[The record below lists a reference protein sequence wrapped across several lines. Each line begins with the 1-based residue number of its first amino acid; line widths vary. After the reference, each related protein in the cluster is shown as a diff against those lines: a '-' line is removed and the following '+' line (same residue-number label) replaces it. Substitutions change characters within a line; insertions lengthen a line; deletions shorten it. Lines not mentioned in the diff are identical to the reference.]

1 MRITLNKLLVLPF
14 TCVVSIES
22 SRAPRSER
30 SYLHKC
36 RTFLISALS
45 FGLAILACATVDAS
59 PPGLVGHWTLAG
71 DAQDHSPQANH
82 GEVHKVDL
90 QAAGPTGQAGT
101 AAAFDGRQSHIEVP
115 HSESLKL
122 GQKEFTIALKIHTEE
137 ELDDALGDLL
147 SKYDPQSRRGFNFS
161 IQNNAGVTSSQ
172 ANYRH
177 LHFGIDNGSDAG
189 AWTDHGRL
197 GNAIMIFG
205 MAVYQG
211 QLFAGTCEA
220 GEQQSGRVFRFDG
233 QKWTDCGSP
242 DPCNAVSSLA
252 VYQGKLYVGVSKYRL
267 AGSALGESENPHLGG
282 KVFRYD
288 EDGQWLNCGSLP
300 DTEAINGMVVYR
312 GQLYAGSLYAP
323 AGFYR
328 YDGGTRWTSC
338 GTPDGKRVESLTVY
352 NGDIFAS
359 GYDQGAVYRFD
370 GQQWEHQGDLQGA
383 TQTYG
388 FATHRGQLYVSE
400 WPNASVFRWGGD
412 KQWLFAGR
420 LGDELEA
427 MPLMVYNGKM
437 YGGTLPLAEVY
448 RFDEPQ
454 WTQVAR
460 LDLTPDVRYRRT
472 WTMAVFQGRL
482 FAGTLPSGHVHSV
495 EIGRNVTYDHALP
508 SGWVHLAAV
517 RDTTQLKLYV
527 NGKLVASSATF
538 DSGEYDIA
546 NERPLEIG
554 AGASDYFNGKMSDV
568 RLYQRALAAGEI
580 EQLAAESATR

>member
-22 SRAPRSER
+22 SRAPRIER

-59 PPGLVGHWTLAG
+59 PPGLVGHWPLAG
-71 DAQDHSPQANH
+71 DAQDHSSQANH
-82 GEVHKVDL
+82 CEAHEVDL
-90 QAAGPTGQAGT
+90 QAAGQTGQAGT

-115 HSESLKL
+115 NSKSLQL

-189 AWTDHGRL
+189 EWSDHGRL

-288 EDGQWLNCGSLP
+288 GDGQWLNCGSLP

-328 YDGGTRWTSC
+328 YDGGTQWTSC

-370 GQQWEHQGDLQGA
+370 GQQWEHQGALEGA

-412 KQWLFAGR
+412 KQWLFSGR
-420 LGDELEA
+420 LGNELEA

-448 RFDEPQ
+448 RFDDPQ

-460 LDLTPDVRYRRT
+460 LDLTSEVRYRRT

-517 RDTTQLKLYV
+517 RDTNQLKLYV

-538 DSGEYDIA
+538 DAGEYDIA

-568 RLYQRALAAGEI
+568 RIYQRALAAGEI

>member
-1 MRITLNKLLVLPF
+1 MTLQ
-14 TCVVSIES
+14 
-22 SRAPRSER
+22 
-30 SYLHKC
+30 
-36 RTFLISALS
+36 RTFTILALS
-45 FGLAILACATVDAS
+45 LGWTIVSCAAVLAE
-59 PPGLVGHWTLAG
+59 PPGLVGHWKLAG
-71 DAQDHSPQANH
+71 DAQDHSSQANH
-82 GEVHKVDL
+82 GTAQGVDL
-90 QAAGPTGQAGT
+90 QVSGQAGQAGT

-115 HSESLKL
+115 SSQSLQL
-122 GQKEFTIALKIHTEE
+122 GKQEFTIAVHVHTEE

-161 IQNNAGVTSSQ
+161 ILNNAGVTSSQ

-177 LHFGIDNGSDAG
+177 VHFGIDNGSTVPQ
-189 AWTDHGRL
+189 WSDHGRL
-197 GNAIMIFG
+197 GNAVMIFG
-205 MAVYQG
+205 MAVYDG

-220 GEQQSGRVFRFDG
+220 GEKEAGRVFRFDG
-233 QKWTDCGSP
+233 QTWTDCGSP
-242 DPCNAVSSLA
+242 DKCNAVSSLA

-267 AGSALGESENPHLGG
+267 AGSSLSESENPHLGG
-282 KVFRYD
+282 KIYRYD
-288 EDGQWLNCGSLP
+288 GDGKWLHCGTLP

-328 YDGGTRWTSC
+328 FDGGTQWTSC
-338 GTPDGKRVESLTVY
+338 GTPDGKRVESMTVY

-370 GQQWEHQGDLQGA
+370 GKQWEHQGTLDGA

-400 WPNASVFRWGGD
+400 WPNASVYRWGGN

-420 LGDELEA
+420 LGDEQET

-437 YGGTLPLAEVY
+437 YGGTLPSAEVY
-448 RFDEPQ
+448 RYDDPQ
-454 WTQVAR
+454 WSQVGR
-460 LDLTPDVRYRRT
+460 LDLTPDVRFRRT

-495 EIGRNVTYDHALP
+495 EIGRNVSYDHALP

-517 RDTTQLKLYV
+517 RDINQLRLYV
-527 NGKLVASSATF
+527 DGKLVASSAAF
-538 DSGEYDIA
+538 DPSEYDIS
-546 NERPLEIG
+546 NEQPLEIG
-554 AGASDYFNGKMSDV
+554 AGAGDYFNGKMRDV
-568 RLYQRALAAGEI
+568 RLYQRALTTSEI
-580 EQLAAESATR
+580 EQLAAGNSAR